1 MLIPPNMAAQVTNVD
16 MTEAPVYTS
25 STEDRNAPHQ
35 CAVDDEESGGG
46 KRGQPG
52 DHAAQDQRHGE
63 HGDGEDDQAEGV
75 AEDGGQKSGEDATKK
90 AVPAVT
96 SRPTVIHW
104 YTWRMKTDATLILV
118 DRVESRKLSIE

>member
-1 MLIPPNMAAQVTNVD
+1 MNICNKEILLQKLIDNLDLPD
-16 MTEAPVYTS
+16 S
-25 STEDRNAPHQ
+25 
-35 CAVDDEESGGG
+35 
-46 KRGQPG
+46 
-52 DHAAQDQRHGE
+52 
-63 HGDGEDDQAEGV
+63 DDQAEGV
-75 AEDGGQKSGEDATKK
+75 AEDGGQKSRGGRDEK

>member
-16 MTEAPVYTS
+16 MTEAARIHKQYRGQ
-25 STEDRNAPHQ
+25 ERAHQ

-75 AEDGGQKSGEDATKK
+75 AEDGGQKSRGGRDEK